1 MTFGTCARRQPP
13 YAEIMHSRFHQWIGF
28 AGLLIWVAV
37 GLPVAAADLV
47 VRPGL
52 GWWAIYLLYGG
63 ILAVGLVPA
72 VDRQRRL
79 ALGLL
84 FAQLLTGLA
93 VFALDG
99 GYGFSSVLLVVS
111 AVAAA
116 LLLPLRATLAVVAA
130 QSLAMVG
137 LRTTWGHGPTD
148 LLPIAEAGIFAG
160 FQLFAV
166 TMVESGL
173 RERRRRSELAA
184 LNVELTAAQ
193 ARLTEST
200 RAAERLRIARDMH
213 DTLGHQ
219 LTALAVNLE
228 VASHLVDGP
237 AREPVEQSR
246 LLAKQTLRD
255 VRSAVSQMRDRPTD
269 LDAALS
275 GMFGTVPGLSI
286 HLSVDPSISAGD
298 PARDEA
304 LLRCSQ
310 EIVTNAIRHADADN
324 VWITISQTD
333 DAILVLGRDD
343 GHGPHGGH
351 LVTAGNGLRGMR
363 ERFEQLGGTV
373 NFSAA
378 GGFTVEAKLPA
389 W

>member
-1 MTFGTCARRQPP
+1 
-13 YAEIMHSRFHQWIGF
+13 
-28 AGLLIWVAV
+28 
-37 GLPVAAADLV
+37 
-47 VRPGL
+47 
-52 GWWAIYLLYGG
+52 
-63 ILAVGLVPA
+63 
-72 VDRQRRL
+72 
-79 ALGLL
+79 
-84 FAQLLTGLA
+84 
-93 VFALDG
+93 
-99 GYGFSSVLLVVS
+99 VLLVVS

-116 LLLPLRATLAVVAA
+116 LLLPLSATLAVVAA
-130 QSLAMVG
+130 QALAMVG
-137 LRTTWGHGPTD
+137 LRTIRGHGPTD

-255 VRSAVSQMRDRPTD
+255 VRSAVSQMRDRPTH

-286 HLSVDPSISAGD
+286 HLSVDPSITAGD

-343 GHGPHGGH
+343 GHGPHGDH
-351 LVTAGNGLRGMR
+351 HVTAGNGLRGMR